1 MDAEKEER
9 FRCGVK
15 NYSETAFCV
24 NALKGVTFI
33 STGELEVKDVQ
44 ELELCQC
51 PERGDLHFYEKNKI
65 IIKEAWKCVN
75 ALKGATFIST
85 YLQSVF

>member
-24 NALKGVTFI
+24 NALKGAAFI
-33 STGELEVKDVQ
+33 STIGTRWGVVYR
-44 ELELCQC
+44 CQ
-51 PERGDLHFYEKNKI
+51 R
-65 IIKEAWKCVN
+65 VN

-85 YLQSVF
+85 KENGGRLNALKDVSMP